1 MNRFVALAKIK
12 EIVQKLV
19 ICSQISENLSPNHEI
34 KDKREI
40 REVRERG
47 KRKKIRGREG
57 CEN

>member
-1 MNRFVALAKIK
+1 
-12 EIVQKLV
+12 
-19 ICSQISENLSPNHEI
+19 LSPNHEI

-47 KRKKIRGREG
+47 KRKKISGREG

>member
-1 MNRFVALAKIK
+1 
-12 EIVQKLV
+12 
-19 ICSQISENLSPNHEI
+19 LSPNHEI

-40 REVRERG
+40 GEVQGRG